1 MANIINL
8 KESQDWNSFQDLS
21 EDGASPAIVTKET
34 EARIIA
40 FDPERRLKDMKLGAT
55 AKLAAARRLAAP
67 KQLATS
73 ELKLAA

>member
-34 EARIIA
+34 EAKIIA

-55 AKLAAARRLAAP
+55 AKFAAARRLAAP